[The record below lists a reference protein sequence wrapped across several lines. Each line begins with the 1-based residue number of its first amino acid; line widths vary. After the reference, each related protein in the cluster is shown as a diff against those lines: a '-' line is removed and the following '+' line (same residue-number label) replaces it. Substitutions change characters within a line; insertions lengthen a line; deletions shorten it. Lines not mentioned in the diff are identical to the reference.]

1 MRAYNT
7 QRLYRV
13 VLERARITALGVLT
27 LSVWFVAEGTQLFS
41 RDLPTP
47 HHEQQ
52 EELPV
57 ITVCPQGPPVCQF
70 AKIQEAINAAPDPE
84 SPYWEPTAEVRVA
97 AGTYEESLQVI
108 NKVVLLKGV
117 GRDQVFLRTPHKYK
131 LAISIAGAIPSGAL
145 IEGFFIRGNIAILG
159 FAGVHIRNNTIEGA
173 ILGNGTLDAGL
184 FEGNA
189 FQKGEDYSCGIG
201 AIGIGRIK
209 IVRNTFQANCGI
221 ILNQARL
228 NIGDDGAFQKPGERV
243 LIEGNQGGEI
253 YIKDGSAIAIFQN
266 RVSGITLE
274 KVESALIGENEV
286 RHGRGIKVEGSTD
299 VVIQKNVTEENYYGI
314 SVMGGY
320 ADRRTSVAILGNR
333 VVRNNYGIVTE
344 SLEYVTVCQG
354 NEVKENQA
362 GDYVVG
368 WPANPQPSLEL
379 KQKCEGR

>member
-1 MRAYNT
+1 M
-7 QRLYRV
+7 
-13 VLERARITALGVLT
+13 TALGVLT

-84 SPYWEPTAEVRVA
+84 SPYWEPTAEIRVA
-97 AGTYEESLQVI
+97 SGTYEENLQLI
-108 NKVVLLKGV
+108 HKAVLLKGT
-117 GRDQVFLRTPHKYK
+117 GKDQVFLRPAHKHQPTI
-131 LAISIAGAIPSGAL
+131 LFVGAIGGAGAL
-145 IEGFFIRGNIAILG
+145 IEGVTIDGIVALAGGVSGAHIRGTRLRGMIFITG
-159 FAGVHIRNNTIEGA
+159 SVSS
-173 ILGNGTLDAGL
+173 GL
-184 FEGNA
+184 FEENEFQGN
-189 FQKGEDYSCGIG
+189 ELCGLG
-201 AIGIGRIK
+201 AIGVGRIQ
-209 IVRNTFQANCGI
+209 ILRNTFQDGCAI
-221 ILNQARL
+221 RIEQARL
-228 NIGDDGAFQKPGERV
+228 YIPGVGPFQQAGDRV

-253 YIKDGSAIAIFQN
+253 SIWDGSAIAIRKN
-266 RVSGITLE
+266 VVYDITLR
-274 KVESALIGENEV
+274 KVESALIEENEV
-286 RHGRGIKVEGSTD
+286 RHGRGIEVEGSTD
-299 VVIQKNVTEENYYGI
+299 VVIQKNVIEENYYGI

-344 SLEYVTVCQG
+344 SLEYVPVCQG